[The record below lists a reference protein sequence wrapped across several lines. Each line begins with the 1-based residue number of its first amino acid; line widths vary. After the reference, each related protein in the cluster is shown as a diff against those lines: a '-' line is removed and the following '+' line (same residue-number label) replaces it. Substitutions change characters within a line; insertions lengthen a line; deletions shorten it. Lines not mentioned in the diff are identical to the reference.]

1 MKDRLLRHPRVA
13 WVVAFVR
20 ACLQR
25 LVELEFVD
33 RAVALASLTFTALI
47 PLGVVVGSSVP
58 GINRDDFADSII
70 ERFDLDPR
78 TADIVQQAFSP
89 PPNVQASLSV
99 LGILLV
105 IVSALSF
112 TRGLQRVYETA
123 WRLPRLGI
131 RATPAGLMWLA
142 GIIAFLSLFGGL
154 RSAVVDLSRPAVSAI
169 VALLFS
175 CVVWMF
181 TPWALLS
188 RRVSWRVL
196 LPTGVLTAVGMT
208 CLSIGGIIYMP
219 RSISDSAA
227 SYGTIGVAI
236 SLVSWFVAAGFI
248 LVGCA
253 AVGAVLGER
262 SAAAGDAMTA
272 GVEAGDAGDAGAG
285 GG

>member
-1 MKDRLLRHPRVA
+1 VA
-13 WVVAFVR
+13 GVVAFVR

-58 GINRDDFADSII
+58 GIHRDNFADSIV
-70 ERFDLDPR
+70 ERFDLDAR
-78 TADIVQQAFSP
+78 TADIVRQAFSP

-99 LGILLV
+99 LGILLL

-112 TRGLQRVYETA
+112 TRALQRSYETA
-123 WRLPRLGI
+123 WRLPRLGM

-142 GIIAFLSLFGGL
+142 GIIAFLSVFGGL
-154 RSAVVDLSRPAVSAI
+154 RSAIVDLSRPVISVI
-169 VALLFS
+169 VALIFS
-175 CVVWMF
+175 CAVWLF
-181 TPWALLS
+181 TPWVLLS
-188 RRVSWRVL
+188 RRVPWRAL
-196 LPTGVLTAVGMT
+196 IPTGVLTAVCMT
-208 CLSIGGIIYMP
+208 SLSIAGIIYMP
-219 RSISDSAA
+219 RSISSSAA

-253 AVGAVLGER
+253 AVGAVLGGR
-262 SAAAGDAMTA
+262 SAAARDPAA
-272 GVEAGDAGDAGAG
+272 VAVEAADAGDLG
-285 GG
+285 GGGR